1 MDTCSIGAHCGQE
14 EDCHKT
20 TYTKNTGIL
29 KLLELP
35 LEKRQLLLRRSNFKN
50 QDSTTT
56 VCYHH
61 EKLFLGKYS
70 FLQKACCDP
79 FRLHADSSRK
89 KSLRAINL
97 QTADQISSIT
107 GSNVHPGQKLCPMCR
122 MHSQAHSEPS
132 EESDEDNMDYLIL
145 VAGPSRE
152 DATAISSLAE
162 QAVGN
167 MSTSLTEAGF
177 SPVKVIKAS
186 RRDEQLLNSI
196 LCDVMD
202 SVKMESIPVKEE
214 FPEIEPIRVEFSG
227 LVFLPIK
234 QVLYEMECE
243 SSQPEV
249 LEIKAEHNELEI
261 PQTEEHLPVKQEE
274 VLETVRIKQDPPE
287 VEFDHMEPGKE
298 ESEDFK
304 PNIPELEPVLL
315 RECSVVLE
323 RICMREQGVGEE
335 GSPNSMQ
342 GDGKEDRRSC
352 SEYSLAG
359 SSPAAKVRPGDG
371 EYPDCGKDF
380 TQLGHFKKHQQNT
393 SKPYHCSDCGK
404 SFSQSH
410 SLVSHK
416 RIHTGEK
423 LYHCSDCGKSFNDSG
438 HLKRH
443 QRIHTGE
450 KPYHCTYCGKSF
462 RDSGNLKK
470 HQRIHTGEKPYSCSE
485 CGKSFNHSGNLKKHQ
500 RIHTGENPYSCS
512 ECGRR
517 FSHSGNLKKHQQI
530 HRGEKPYSCSECGR
544 RFSHSGNLKKHQRI
558 HRGEKP

>member
-1 MDTCSIGAHCGQE
+1 MDSCSIGAHCGQE

-186 RRDEQLLNSI
+186 RRDE
-196 LCDVMD
+196 V
-202 SVKMESIPVKEE
+202 
-214 FPEIEPIRVEFSG
+214 
-227 LVFLPIK
+227 
-234 QVLYEMECE
+234 
-243 SSQPEV
+243 
-249 LEIKAEHNELEI
+249 
-261 PQTEEHLPVKQEE
+261 
-274 VLETVRIKQDPPE
+274 
-287 VEFDHMEPGKE
+287 
-298 ESEDFK
+298 
-304 PNIPELEPVLL
+304 
-315 RECSVVLE
+315 
-323 RICMREQGVGEE
+323 
-335 GSPNSMQ
+335 
-342 GDGKEDRRSC
+342 GDGKRK
-352 SEYSLAG
+352 
-359 SSPAAKVRPGDG
+359 AAEAK
-371 EYPDCGKDF
+371 EAA
-380 TQLGHFKKHQQNT
+380 
-393 SKPYHCSDCGK
+393 
-404 SFSQSH
+404 
-410 SLVSHK
+410 VSHLS
-416 RIHTGEK
+416 TG
-423 LYHCSDCGKSFNDSG
+423 LQIPPAIFDNSG
-438 HLKRH
+438 MDRQGLIDALKNKMI
-443 QRIHTGE
+443 QTVS
-450 KPYHCTYCGKSF
+450 KQ
-462 RDSGNLKK
+462 NLF
-470 HQRIHTGEKPYSCSE
+470 TW
-485 CGKSFNHSGNLKKHQ
+485 
-500 RIHTGENPYSCS
+500 
-512 ECGRR
+512 
-517 FSHSGNLKKHQQI
+517 
-530 HRGEKPYSCSECGR
+530 
-544 RFSHSGNLKKHQRI
+544 
-558 HRGEKP
+558 